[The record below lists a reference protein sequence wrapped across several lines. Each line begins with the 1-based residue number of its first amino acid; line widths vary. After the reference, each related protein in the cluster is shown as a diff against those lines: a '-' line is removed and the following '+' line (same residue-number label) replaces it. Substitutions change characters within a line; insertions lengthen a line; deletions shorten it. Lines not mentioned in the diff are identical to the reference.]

1 MYPENAAS
9 AMQKCLNQLACHLD
23 SEWGGQR
30 NCVLDGQLDV
40 DIVPPGK
47 YSWTIVCDSSVDGD
61 AASSQITFAILLKL
75 MQ

>member
-1 MYPENAAS
+1 MYQMGSPDTPRERGKFWVNIWHSVMYPENAAS

-47 YSWTIVCDSSVDGD
+47 YS
-61 AASSQITFAILLKL
+61 
-75 MQ
+75 